1 MLADHDKGNWNYAR
15 AAVATAIV
23 LAAAA
28 LRIAP
33 YPMNFTP
40 IGAVALF
47 GGAYFPN
54 KRAAV
59 AVPLLSLLAGDIFI
73 GFHPLLAAVYAS
85 FLINVVL
92 GCWLCRAKRS
102 ASFSSRRFA
111 LPLRVGAATLLGA
124 SQFFLITN
132 FAMWASA
139 IASYPKTAG
148 GLAECFLAGLPL
160 FWNTLAGDAFYS
172 ILLFG
177 AMILAEQ
184 RFPRLREPLA
194 A

>member
-1 MLADHDKGNWNYAR
+1 MLADQNKGNWNYAR
-15 AAVATAIV
+15 GAVLTALV
-23 LAAAA
+23 FTAAA

-33 YPMNFTP
+33 HPMNFTP

-59 AVPLLSLLAGDIFI
+59 AVPLVSLLAGDIFI

-92 GCWLCRAKRS
+92 GYWLCRTPRS
-102 ASFSSRRFA
+102 ANPSQRRPA
-111 LPLRVGAATLLGA
+111 LPVRVGAASLLGA
-124 SQFFLITN
+124 VQFFLITN

-139 IASYPKTAG
+139 IASYPKTAT
-148 GLAECFLAGLPL
+148 GLAECYLAGLPL

-172 ILLFG
+172 ALLFG
-177 AMILAEQ
+177 AMVLAEQ